1 MKNVISVSGG
11 KDSTAMLLLAIERGV
26 EFEAVFADTGHE
38 HPLTIEYV
46 REYLPQ
52 RLGIEIRYVSADFSG
67 LFEHRREVVKTKWV
81 KDGVPQ
87 ERIDAALEVLK
98 PTGKAFLDLCLL
110 KGRFPSTMRRFC
122 TAELKTATI
131 KNLVHLP
138 LLAAGE
144 DVDSWQGIRHD
155 ESRARA
161 CAIEHQFVLKDEAS
175 GAELWNYRPI
185 LGWTAADCF
194 SILKRHMVAPNPL
207 YKLGMTRVGCMP
219 CINCRKS
226 ELAEI
231 SQRFPEEIDRV
242 EQWER
247 LVAQASKRGGA
258 TFFPTADNH
267 GTGIREV
274 CAWSRTARGGR
285 QYGLF
290 EDAEELP
297 ACSSQYGLCE

>member
-1 MKNVISVSGG
+1 MKNVISISGG
-11 KDSTAMLLLAIERGV
+11 KDSTAMLLLAIEQGKD
-26 EFEAVFADTGHE
+26 FEAVFADTGHE

-46 REYLPQ
+46 TEYLPQ
-52 RLGIEIRYVSADFSG
+52 RLGIEIRRVAADFSG
-67 LFEHRREVVKTKWV
+67 MFEHRREVVRTKWA

-98 PTGKAFLDLCLL
+98 PTGSAFLDLCLL

-138 LLAAGE
+138 LLASGE

-155 ESRARA
+155 ESRARS
-161 CAIEHQFVLKDEAS
+161 CAVERQFVLKDENT

-185 LGWTAADCF
+185 LEWTAADCF
-194 SILKRHMVAPNPL
+194 DLLKRHMVAPNPL

-231 SQRFPEEIDRV
+231 ARRFPDEIARV
-242 EQWER
+242 EKWES
-247 LVAQASKRGGA
+247 LVSQASKRGNSTLFA
-258 TFFPTADNH
+258 TADGH
-267 GTGIREV
+267 GNGIREV
-274 CAWSRTARGGR
+274 CQWAKTERGGR

-290 EDAEELP
+290 ADTEELP